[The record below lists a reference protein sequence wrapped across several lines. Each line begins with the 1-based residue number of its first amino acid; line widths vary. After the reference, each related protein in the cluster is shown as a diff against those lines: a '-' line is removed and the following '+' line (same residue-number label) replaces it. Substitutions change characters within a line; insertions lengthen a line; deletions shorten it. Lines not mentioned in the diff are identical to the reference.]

1 MANSDTVHR
10 SSDDSSAYDDC
21 LDQQRK
27 FREDTEGIIQT
38 QDLLCQKL
46 KSLISQLSADVIFDL
61 IKELHEFKVKS
72 DQIEQ
77 TATAVQHQL
86 QHLINDDT
94 QDLKGQLM
102 AISNAFNPELNDHLE
117 NDIEHLK
124 EDVEQLKLLFE
135 EIKHHSRRR
144 RQSHSQPS
152 TRTMDSLQST
162 GQNCLLSLAGL
173 PKESITP
180 QTTAHTTLSNLL
192 VRQISPSIID
202 LNENDFD
209 ISEERPEEK
218 VIEINSSE
226 QAPKISHKIRL
237 SNNIVKWLR
246 GPLKF
251 AVDGTFYVV
260 DLFARNTHISESVV
274 KAVKQGAAKQNQFTS
289 TEHPSDE
296 LFRSPFIE
304 ITPDWK
310 YAGANDDQGY
320 SSDSFWI
327 KDPQNQRLLVKI
339 QDHALCAVNEWLAYV
354 LGKLL
359 GLPINEVQIAI
370 YEDKLVSLHKD
381 VAEEDEQTLTYMD
394 LPKKIQQIVIT
405 DPLLEGMD
413 LFDHIIQNVD
423 RNPRNILIT
432 IPKDTSVEEENV
444 KLKIHLID
452 HSPCFGMGKLNG
464 LSVFANKFHSQH
476 LAVVKFDPIGQAKK
490 FEQYL
495 CKLPIEDRA
504 LIAKTL
510 NRFASVTDEQIDWLI
525 TEVQDL
531 LSTSQYNRIHSVLYR
546 QRDIARRYIKQW
558 GIEPRS
564 TSIRPQKTEEE
575 EEEEEDTRL

>member
-1 MANSDTVHR
+1 MANSDTIHQ

-61 IKELHEFKVKS
+61 IKELHEFKIKS

-77 TATAVQHQL
+77 TATAVQHEL

-94 QDLKGQLM
+94 QDLKWQLM
-102 AISNAFNPELNDHLE
+102 AISNAFNPESNDHLE

-124 EDVEQLKLLFE
+124 EDIEQLKLLFE

-152 TRTMDSLQST
+152 TSTTDSLQSS
-162 GQNCLLSLAGL
+162 GQSCLLSLAGI
-173 PKESITP
+173 PKERTTL
-180 QTTAHTTLSNLL
+180 QTTPHTTLSNLL

-274 KAVKQGAAKQNQFTS
+274 KAVKQGVAKQNQFTS
-289 TEHPSDE
+289 TEHPGDE

-304 ITPDWK
+304 ITSDWK

-327 KDPQNQRLLVKI
+327 KDPQNRRLLVKI

-495 CKLPIEDRA
+495 C
-504 LIAKTL
+504 
-510 NRFASVTDEQIDWLI
+510 
-525 TEVQDL
+525 
-531 LSTSQYNRIHSVLYR
+531 
-546 QRDIARRYIKQW
+546 
-558 GIEPRS
+558 
-564 TSIRPQKTEEE
+564 
-575 EEEEEDTRL
+575 